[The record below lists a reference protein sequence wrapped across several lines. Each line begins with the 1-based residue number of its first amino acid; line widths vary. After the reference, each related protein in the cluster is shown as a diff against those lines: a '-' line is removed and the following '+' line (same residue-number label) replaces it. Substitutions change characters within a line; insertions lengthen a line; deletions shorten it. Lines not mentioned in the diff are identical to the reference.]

1 MKEPTSDFAHLW
13 NDLPNKILEIAK
25 SLKDKDLYF
34 GCYLYW
40 DKQSEK
46 NVTIQAYKWGSGGR
60 MFNPYKNDA
69 DAFKVLEALVKKC
82 FALGVQFDFIE
93 SDQYQYAIC
102 LIDNSGVRNFWGNNL
117 NDQVSNAYLS
127 LIQQDEG

>member
-46 NVTIQAYKWGSGGR
+46 NVTIQAYKWGLGGR
-60 MFNPYKNDA
+60 MFNPYENDA
-69 DAFKVLEALVKKC
+69 DAFKVLEALIKFVCEHKHWMSVDIFGP
-82 FALGVQFDFIE
+82 FAIEITGVLSKQFE
-93 SDQYQYAIC
+93 GKTLREAIC
-102 LIDNSGVRNFWGNNL
+102 K
-117 NDQVSNAYLS
+117 AYLS
-127 LIQQDEG
+127 LIQQEEG